1 MFNIEEKRPRTII
14 HGALPA
20 CHSDKGRT
28 QCRRRP
34 ALCGVWGRVVFKPQ
48 TAGEGKE
55 LPEPNGIMESR
66 VCVTLRWL
74 QLSKIYRA
82 LGSTDHEKWKGW
94 WWW

>member
-1 MFNIEEKRPRTII
+1 MCNIEEKRPGTII

-20 CHSDKGRT
+20 CHSDAR
-28 QCRRRP
+28 QN
-34 ALCGVWGRVVFKPQ
+34 LRVAKQ
-48 TAGEGKE
+48 LGEGKE

-82 LGSTDHEKWKGW
+82 LGSTDHEKWKGRW
-94 WWW
+94 